1 LEAPVKII
9 IYFNTKETEM
19 GIDKLGVIPIYHQL
33 AEILRENIL
42 QGKMNMDNPIPSETE
57 LAEKYQ
63 ISRGT
68 VRQAL
73 QLLTQ
78 EKLIERFPGRG
89 SFVAQPRLEHDV
101 SKAIG
106 FFSQIAMDAG
116 RRPAAKII
124 SQEITKAPEI
134 VAQKLHIKPGDE
146 ILHVKR
152 IRYVDDEPWATE
164 STYFSNPVRD
174 LLKNEDLTQSI
185 YGLLQDKFE
194 LSISHSHNLISST
207 TADENFSDLLR
218 ISLGDAVFAV
228 ERTVY
233 LNNNLPF
240 EFATDVY
247 RGDRI
252 TLKLDMSYQKKLSNI
267 NIEINS

>member
-1 LEAPVKII
+1 METPVEIN
-9 IYFNTKETEM
+9 IYFNTKEAEM
-19 GIDKLGVIPIYHQL
+19 GIDKQSVIPIYHQL
-33 AEILRENIL
+33 AEMLRENIL
-42 QGKMNMDNPIPSETE
+42 RGKIDMDNPIPSETE

-89 SFVAQPRLEHDV
+89 SFVAQPKLEHDV

-106 FFSQIAMDAG
+106 FFSQIATDAG
-116 RRPAAKII
+116 LRPAAKII
-124 SQEITKAPEI
+124 GQEITKAPDS
-134 VAQKLHIKPGDE
+134 VAQNLNIKPGDE

-164 STYFSNPVRD
+164 STYFANPVMD

-194 LSISHSHNLISST
+194 LNISHSHNLIAST
-207 TADENFSDLLR
+207 TADENISDLLR
-218 ISLGDAVFAV
+218 INLGDAVFTV

-233 LNNNLPF
+233 LNNNIPF
-240 EFATDVY
+240 EFAADVY

-267 NIEINS
+267 NIEISS